1 VTVSARLPVAPRPFR
16 DELLSSWMA
25 RVAARYG
32 AEPLD
37 LMVYLVGQG
46 GRDAGSRQRD
56 DVAPDME
63 MLRLWAKACRIDPER
78 LRGRALAIRYLD
90 RPRDWFL
97 AETSPVC
104 PLCFDADVVAGRD
117 TYLRGH
123 WRLAEQVACLE
134 HRTMLLDRCPAC
146 RDRLQI
152 SFRILNDL
160 VRPFC
165 RKCDT
170 ILTGGTGETEGAVK
184 VDLDLPLVFHPAA
197 TGAWFVFTPIGAG

>member
-1 VTVSARLPVAPRPFR
+1 
-16 DELLSSWMA
+16 MA